1 MPRMKKT
8 VLHLEVNE
16 KEWTL
21 KSNLS
26 LDYPQITDKIA
37 FKHDERIMR
46 ALMSDD
52 KLFRL
57 FYRLVE
63 PVLRCKRRDAR
74 RAAKKQSLILITPY
88 SLPGFYLFRIIFG

>member
-74 RAAKKQSLILITPY
+74 RAAKKECTGNNQVITP
-88 SLPGFYLFRIIFG
+88 LNPGNNQVEV